1 MLSDL
6 FASFASVPKTSTM
19 YWATSEKEKKPRYFF
34 TFGYNPFWWSI
45 LFSSLC
51 ITFTSWYEKKKYLL
65 KRQVIPPTF
74 KVIPTKIVLLHC
86 LLESSELKNTIMLPS
101 SNLMST
107 ERDSLAWLIFCSTLN
122 ALLYGLSLMIYYQ
135 DFHFLNNFLSFS
147 TLLPFWCK

>member
-1 MLSDL
+1 MEH
-6 FASFASVPKTSTM
+6 FIFKFM
-19 YWATSEKEKKPRYFF
+19 YNIHIVVW
-34 TFGYNPFWWSI
+34 
-45 LFSSLC
+45 
-51 ITFTSWYEKKKYLL
+51 KKKYLL

-147 TLLPFWCK
+147 TLLPFWCKWVGINLFFLHVANALNHMLFYRLLSVILSGNHQCRFSNN